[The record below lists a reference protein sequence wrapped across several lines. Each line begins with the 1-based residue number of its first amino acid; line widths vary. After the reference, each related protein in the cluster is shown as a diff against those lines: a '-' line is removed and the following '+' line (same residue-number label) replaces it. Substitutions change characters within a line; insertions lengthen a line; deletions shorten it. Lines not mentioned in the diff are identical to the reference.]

1 MTDRDASKRAAA
13 TEAVE
18 RVRSGM
24 VLGLGTGST
33 TAHFLELLAARIDE
47 GALERVAGV
56 PTSERTASAA
66 RSLGIPLTT
75 LDRAPAL
82 DLAVDGADEVDPG
95 LDLIKGLGG
104 ALLREKIVA
113 QAARRL
119 VIVVDDS
126 KLVERL
132 GERGPLPVEVIPFG
146 WQRQREFAR
155 GLGADAELRADGPEE
170 PYVTDNG
177 NYVLDCRFHG
187 GIDDPVGVHDA
198 LRARAGIVETGLFL
212 KMASEVVV
220 GGAAG
225 VRSLCREEEGGGP

>member
-1 MTDRDASKRAAA
+1 MTDRDALKRAAA
-13 TEAVE
+13 AEALK

-33 TAHFLELLAARIDE
+33 TAHFLDLLAARIEE
-47 GALERVAGV
+47 GALEGVAGV

-66 RSLGIPLTT
+66 RSLGIPVTT
-75 LDRAPAL
+75 LDRAAEL

-132 GERGPLPVEVIPFG
+132 GERAPLPVEVIPFG
-146 WQRQREFAR
+146 WQRQRDFAR
-155 GLGADAELRADGPEE
+155 GLGADAELRSDGPEE

-177 NYVLDCRFHG
+177 NYVLDCRFPG
-187 GIDDPVGVHDA
+187 GIDDPVGLDRA
-198 LRARAGIVETGLFL
+198 LRARAGVVETGLFL
-212 KMASEVVV
+212 EMAAEVVV
-220 GGAAG
+220 GRSEG
-225 VRSLCREEEGGGP
+225 VRSIRRGEERAT